1 MAHSGKT
8 VGANLEIQLQQ
19 ILIGIVVSVYILVVE
34 AIVYGLGRISTID
47 FILAARL
54 VNAFALAIFCFFVA
68 SIHAYTP
75 RLSQALKINTT
86 SVYFALTRYS
96 PSRHYDIRPIPGFIY
111 AQLIGALISTVV
123 NIFIFPSTASHDL
136 TGAFRRLLE
145 NMVECS
151 RFFEFSVEKLGR
163 ESSRGAQGVAN
174 LRKQA
179 RQLAETFGQIV
190 GGSRYEVSIERFS
203 QLDYHRIFLD
213 ANTLAASFS
222 TMCLPFEIDDDF
234 YYKLEDPQAQ
244 IKFGT
249 MTAANRSIDSLES
262 GVSEQQSV
270 VSFENMKR
278 RKGVPLDTKPLVEVA
293 EKHRRK
299 ETREEGVA
307 NVVAPIKAQIALH
320 RTILEIL
327 LQRTLELEHDNPS
340 RTLFQLAARSVQNTY
355 MSRSRGDINHS
366 DSATTEAIETLNL
379 DSDDDL
385 LPVTEEDRQQL
396 YDKLTRMSLEQ
407 IANKVEQHVKFFE
420 NTSTDCISQ
429 ISPYDSYED
438 MASHNRNVVLLSFIG
453 ALRENSICL
462 VKVLRTLHR
471 IYVKRPA
478 YAQLWLPRLSWS
490 WLYRGRFSA
499 DIDLKPD
506 PITDN
511 WSLENAYGTGR
522 VGVDE
527 LDEDEK
533 SDISDMS
540 DDDTEVEEEQQA
552 VVETRSGMLTP
563 LPINLPIRHSVTP
576 PSGIQRQPRRRHPAE
591 AEELYKMIDN
601 PYARVAR
608 KMLSWLRRPKT
619 RYAFKFTVTMMTWA
633 LWAFIRVSANFF
645 ETNNGSWGLKCI
657 DSVFGVTIGS
667 TFKAGFR
674 RVLLTSIA
682 GAWGIVTWLASNNGR
697 DPFLPCVCCI
707 LYFVVT
713 FYLDF
718 YLPKWG
724 PMAPMMV
731 MSFSSVLFPA
741 YFETNKADG
750 TSLGWK
756 HAVVNAVAVFFSIAV
771 STLFMPYKART
782 ALRNRLSELLRLNSV
797 VTQSINHMHVA
808 RAEFPAVHRNELRR
822 VRDAVHRSRIV
833 IVKCRGLIPS
843 AAREPS
849 VHERFQLTAH
859 NLLIDKLELQLEW
872 LLYSYFTHSQ
882 RQSEVLRRM
891 IRLALPTREDIVGSK
906 SVFNF
911 VLASA
916 LHSRTR
922 LPAYLPDLVTTRLQ
936 FVETMRPLLVDQ
948 YTKTFDVTYLCRW
961 DVGNWHLI
969 ATQKDLC
976 VAVRTIVGADT
987 DRWPEEVGFML
998 DCLETDRL
1006 SSDNI
1011 TAGTPQQQKS
1021 LKGQWYRRLP
1031 KYILRDN

>member
-1 MAHSGKT
+1 
-8 VGANLEIQLQQ
+8 
-19 ILIGIVVSVYILVVE
+19 
-34 AIVYGLGRISTID
+34 
-47 FILAARL
+47 
-54 VNAFALAIFCFFVA
+54 
-68 SIHAYTP
+68 
-75 RLSQALKINTT
+75 
-86 SVYFALTRYS
+86 
-96 PSRHYDIRPIPGFIY
+96 
-111 AQLIGALISTVV
+111 
-123 NIFIFPSTASHDL
+123 
-136 TGAFRRLLE
+136 
-145 NMVECS
+145 MVECS
-151 RFFEFSVEKLGR
+151 RYFELSVEKLGR
-163 ESSRGAQGVAN
+163 ESCRGALGAAN

-179 RQLAETFGQIV
+179 RYLAETFGQIV

-222 TMCLPFEIDDDF
+222 TMCLPFEIDDNF
-234 YYKLEDPQAQ
+234 YYQLEDPQAQ
-244 IKFGT
+244 TKFGT
-249 MTAANRSIDSLES
+249 MSTSNRSMDSLES
-262 GVSEQQSV
+262 FASDQQSIV
-270 VSFENMKR
+270 GFKNMKR

-299 ETREEGVA
+299 EIREKGVA
-307 NVVAPIKAQIALH
+307 NVIAPIKAQIALH

-327 LQRTLELEHDNPS
+327 LQHTLELEHDSPS
-340 RTLFQLAARSVQNTY
+340 RTLFQLAARSVQNIY
-355 MSRSRGDINHS
+355 MRRSRGHMNHVDSIN
-366 DSATTEAIETLNL
+366 TEANETSNL
-379 DSDDDL
+379 DSYNNL
-385 LPVTEEDRQQL
+385 LPDTEEDRQQL
-396 YDKLTRMSLEQ
+396 YDKLSNMSLEQ
-407 IANKVEQHVKFFE
+407 IANIVEQHVKLFE
-420 NTSTDCISQ
+420 NTSTDCITQ
-429 ISPYDSYED
+429 IAPYDSQED

-462 VKVLRTLHR
+462 VKILRTLHR

-478 YAQLWLPRLSWS
+478 YAQLWLPRLNWS

-499 DIDLKPD
+499 DIDLEPD
-506 PITDN
+506 HISDN

-540 DDDTEVEEEQQA
+540 DDDTEIEKTQEATADAEDGA
-552 VVETRSGMLTP
+552 LTP
-563 LPINLPIRHSVTP
+563 LPLNPPNCRSVTP
-576 PSGIQRQPRRRHPAE
+576 PAGIQRQPRRRHPAE

-601 PYARVAR
+601 SYARVAR
-608 KMLSWLRRPKT
+608 KLLKWLRRPKT
-619 RYAFKFTVTMMTWA
+619 RYAFKFTATMMTWA
-633 LWAFIRVSANFF
+633 LWAYIKVSANFF
-645 ETNNGSWGLKCI
+645 ETNNGTWGLKCI

-674 RVLLTSIA
+674 RVLLTSVA

-718 YLPKWG
+718 YQPKWG
-724 PMAPMMV
+724 PMAPVMV

-741 YFETNKADG
+741 YFETRKSDG

-756 HAVVNAVAVFFSIAV
+756 HAVVNAVAVFFSLAV
-771 STLFMPYKART
+771 STLLMPYKART

-833 IVKCRGLIPS
+833 IVKCRGLISS

-859 NLLIDKLELQLEW
+859 NQLIDKLELQLEW
-872 LLYSYFTHSQ
+872 FLYSYFTHSLKH
-882 RQSEVLRRM
+882 SEALRKM

-916 LHSRTR
+916 LYGRTR
-922 LPAYLPDLVTTRLQ
+922 LPAYLPDLATARLQ
-936 FVETMRPLLVDQ
+936 FVETMRPLLVEK
-948 YTKTFDVTYLCRW
+948 YTKSFDVTYLCRW

-976 VAVRTIVGADT
+976 VAVRNIVGADT

-998 DCLETDRL
+998 DCLEMNRV
-1006 SSDNI
+1006 SSDYN
-1011 TAGTPQQQKS
+1011 TADNSQQQKS
-1021 LKGQWYRRLP
+1021 LKGLWYRHMRAEE
-1031 KYILRDN
+1031 IHQGQN

>member
-1 MAHSGKT
+1 M
-8 VGANLEIQLQQ
+8 
-19 ILIGIVVSVYILVVE
+19 
-34 AIVYGLGRISTID
+34 
-47 FILAARL
+47 
-54 VNAFALAIFCFFVA
+54 
-68 SIHAYTP
+68 
-75 RLSQALKINTT
+75 
-86 SVYFALTRYS
+86 
-96 PSRHYDIRPIPGFIY
+96 
-111 AQLIGALISTVV
+111 
-123 NIFIFPSTASHDL
+123 
-136 TGAFRRLLE
+136 
-145 NMVECS
+145 
-151 RFFEFSVEKLGR
+151 SVEELGLEGR
-163 ESSRGAQGVAN
+163 RGSKEAADF
-174 LRKQA
+174 RKRV

-190 GGSRYEVSIERFS
+190 GGSRYETSIERFS

-234 YYKLEDPQAQ
+234 YYQLEDPQAQ

-249 MTAANRSIDSLES
+249 MTTANRSMVSLES
-262 GVSEQQSV
+262 GASEQQSV
-270 VSFENMKR
+270 LGFENMKR
-278 RKGVPLDTKPLVEVA
+278 RKGVPLDTRSLAEAA

-327 LQRTLELEHDNPS
+327 LQRTSELEHDNPS
-340 RTLFQLAARSVQNTY
+340 KTLFQLAARSVQNIY
-355 MSRSRGDINHS
+355 MRRSRGHINRG
-366 DSATTEAIETLNL
+366 DSATTESIETPNL

-396 YDKLTRMSLEQ
+396 YDKLSRMSLEQ
-407 IANKVEQHVKFFE
+407 IANIVEQHIELFE
-420 NTSTDCISQ
+420 TTSTHCIFQ
-429 ISPYDSYED
+429 IAPYDSYED

-462 VKVLRTLHR
+462 AKTLRTLYR
-471 IYVKRPA
+471 IHVKRPA

-490 WLYRGRFSA
+490 WLYRGRFSTDN
-499 DIDLKPD
+499 DIEPESVAS
-506 PITDN
+506 N

-527 LDEDEK
+527 LDEEEK
-533 SDISDMS
+533 TDISDIS
-540 DDDTEVEEEQQA
+540 DDDTEVQEEQQA
-552 VVETRSGMLTP
+552 VVEAGSGVLTP

-601 PYARVAR
+601 PYARAAR
-608 KMLSWLRRPKT
+608 TLLDWLRRPKT

-633 LWAFIRVSANFF
+633 LWAFLGVSAKFF
-645 ETNNGSWGLKCI
+645 ETNNVSWGISCI
-657 DSVFGVTIGS
+657 GAVFGVTIGS
-667 TFKAGFR
+667 TFQAGFR
-674 RVLLTSIA
+674 RVLGTSLS
-682 GAWGIVTWLASNNGR
+682 GAWGIVAWIASNRGGH
-697 DPFLPCVCCI
+697 PFLPCVCCI
-707 LYFVVT
+707 LYFIVS
-713 FYLDF
+713 FSLDF
-718 YLPKWG
+718 YVLRWKS
-724 PMAPMMV
+724 MAPVMV
-731 MSFSSVLFPA
+731 ISFSSVLFPA
-741 YFETNKADG
+741 YFKANTTDG
-750 TSLGWK
+750 TSYGWK
-756 HAVVNAVAVFFSIAV
+756 HAVVNGVAVFFAFAV
-771 STLFMPYKART
+771 SALFMPYKART

-822 VRDAVHRSRIV
+822 VRDAVYRSRIV
-833 IVKCRGLIPS
+833 IVRCRGLVSS

-891 IRLALPTREDIVGSK
+891 IRLALPTREDIVGCK

-922 LPAYLPDLVTTRLQ
+922 LPAYLPDLATARLQ
-936 FVETMRPLLVDQ
+936 FVETMRPLLVEK
-948 YTKTFDVTYLCRW
+948 YTKSFDVTYLCRW
-961 DVGNWHLI
+961 NVGIWHLI

-1031 KYILRDN
+1031 KYVLRDN